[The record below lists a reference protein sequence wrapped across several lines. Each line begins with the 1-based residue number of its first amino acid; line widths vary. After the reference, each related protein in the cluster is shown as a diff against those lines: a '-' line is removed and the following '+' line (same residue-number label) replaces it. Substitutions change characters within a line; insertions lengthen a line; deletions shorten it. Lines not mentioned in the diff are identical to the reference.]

1 MSPPTSSS
9 RSGRASLVSSVKTR
23 HISRSSV
30 SGWASEQV
38 VCVQKVAG
46 ASPDRWRQCVKED
59 PPGRWDSVSVFLCHP
74 PITRRPSTMSPWQTS
89 CPASAAEPLLDRGA
103 CRLQASGDSTGGRA
117 WSRMTTTTSSSAEWC
132 TVSVSSV
139 QDTICQDTICS
150 IHDLSRHNLF
160 KTHFTRHN
168 LFKTHF
174 TRHDLSRHI
183 SMLVSVRERHNL
195 FKTRSSFCHTPHVNF
210 SGSSDRVRGVRF
222 CHHLHSALS
231 SDRVRGACTCCHL
244 RSGFLGHRLRESQ

>member
-9 RSGRASLVSSVKTR
+9 RSGRASLMSSVKTR

-30 SGWASEQV
+30 SGWASEQG

-59 PPGRWDSVSVFLCHP
+59 PPWSMGQCLVFLCHP

-117 WSRMTTTTSSSAEWC
+117 WSRMTTTTVRARRVGRPSSSAEWC

-139 QDTICQDTICS
+139 HDTICQDTICS
-150 IHDLSRHNLF
+150 IHDL
-160 KTHFTRHN
+160 
-168 LFKTHF
+168 
-174 TRHDLSRHI
+174 
-183 SMLVSVRERHNL
+183 
-195 FKTRSSFCHTPHVNF
+195 
-210 SGSSDRVRGVRF
+210 
-222 CHHLHSALS
+222 
-231 SDRVRGACTCCHL
+231 
-244 RSGFLGHRLRESQ
+244 